1 MARRPPNK
9 KQLAMAENFCFGAT
23 KGDWELSALAAG
35 YVNVPD
41 EDNETIWDCI
51 RGHQDAGAG
60 LDGDDLKALAKRGR
74 EFLLSLVESGGRGAQ
89 QAAVA
94 LTRLEKVE
102 AKIEEPGVVIL
113 PTIGERENM
122 WLCPKCYEE
131 YDTEVWPLYTAII
144 HERINESDKWDQL
157 KVILSGD

>member
-1 MARRPPNK
+1 M
-9 KQLAMAENFCFGAT
+9 AMAENYCYGAT

-35 YVNVPD
+35 YINVPD

-51 RGHQDAGAG
+51 KQHQETGAG

-74 EFLLSLVESGGRGAQ
+74 EFLLQLVETGGRGAQ

-102 AKIEEPGVVIL
+102 AKIEEPGVVVL
-113 PTIGERENM
+113 PSIGTRTDM
-122 WLCPKCYEE
+122 WVCCKCFEQ
-131 YDTEVWPLYTAII
+131 YDPEVWRLYTRLI
-144 HERINESDKWDQL
+144 HERINESEKWEQL
-157 KVILSGD
+157 KGLLNDQNT